1 MGTISR
7 GITRLLEAGT
17 IYKVLRFNNEEVW
30 NKELIMHLVTIALRA
45 NVINRRELTAK
56 NIRVVG

>member
-17 IYKVLRFNNEEVW
+17 IYKVLRFSNEEVW